1 MPVLTSVVPP
11 PCDSPPQA
19 TAIPHDSGPT
29 GGMPDGDVSNSST
42 VSGVELAPN
51 AGHAS
56 SSSGD
61 ASIFAMDVTPIDVD
75 FPPRNLD
82 VPYKALDVPSSTVDV
97 PSSAVDVHSSS
108 VEVPYSVG
116 NAPSSA
122 VDVPSRADDLPS
134 SAVDVPYGAVVV
146 PSGTVDGVPAIAGR
160 SVCIPH
166 PFSTL
171 EVTQAVVQD
180 GINSP
185 KSFDI
190 VIDMIC
196 NGDIQY
202 ILSGPFVVE
211 NELRFRVRSETD
223 ENASYIVKIVKKG
236 ILSKKYKNDV
246 CKNFLYKCE
255 CPVKKVCFNLDYNVH
270 SLSPTPFPPHSLI
283 FFTQISNFS

>member
-1 MPVLTSVVPP
+1 
-11 PCDSPPQA
+11 
-19 TAIPHDSGPT
+19 
-29 GGMPDGDVSNSST
+29 MPDGDVSNSST
-42 VSGVELAPN
+42 VSDVELAPN

-75 FPPRNLD
+75 FPPSDLD
-82 VPYKALDVPSSTVDV
+82 VPYSALDVPSSSVDVPSSTVDV
-97 PSSAVDVHSSS
+97 PSSAVDVPSSS
-108 VEVPYSVG
+108 VKVPSSSVQVPSRVVDV
-116 NAPSSA
+116 PSSA
-122 VDVPSRADDLPS
+122 VDVPSRPDDVPS
-134 SAVDVPYGAVVV
+134 SVVDVPSSAVVV
-146 PSGTVDGVPAIAGR
+146 PSSTVDGVPAIAGR

-196 NGDIQY
+196 NGNIQY

-255 CPVKKVCFNLDYNVH
+255 CPVKKVCFNLNYNVY